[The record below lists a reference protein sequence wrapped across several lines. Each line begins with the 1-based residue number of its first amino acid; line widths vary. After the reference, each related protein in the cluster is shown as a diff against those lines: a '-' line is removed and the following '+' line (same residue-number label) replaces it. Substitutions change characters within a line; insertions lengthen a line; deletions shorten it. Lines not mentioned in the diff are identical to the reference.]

1 MIGFGQKTGLY
12 GTAGHED
19 GATAE
24 EILSYNQ
31 FTPPLMPHIDPKM
44 NVDLWLFSYAERNMR
59 GTQPMFTDRKAARRV
74 DSGCGEQF
82 LNTWFSSRAQSLFYR
97 LPAHHPA
104 PPCSTL
110 LTERLRLQDLYN
122 CSEGSVAS
130 F

>member
-44 NVDLWLFSYAERNMR
+44 NVDL
-59 GTQPMFTDRKAARRV
+59 
-74 DSGCGEQF
+74 
-82 LNTWFSSRAQSLFYR
+82 
-97 LPAHHPA
+97 
-104 PPCSTL
+104 
-110 LTERLRLQDLYN
+110 
-122 CSEGSVAS
+122 
-130 F
+130 

>member
-44 NVDLWLFSYAERNMR
+44 NVDLWLFSYTERNMR

-82 LNTWFSSRAQSLFYR
+82 LNTWFSSRA
-97 LPAHHPA
+97 PAHHPA

-110 LTERLRLQDLYN
+110 LTERLRL
-122 CSEGSVAS
+122 
-130 F
+130 